1 VAAHLISFVTKTF
14 LGISHVQ
21 NVRNI
26 PRVVPVVAVLAGPVA
41 VLGTAV
47 LPGLP
52 PEQQLC
58 VKQQERYLLF
68 FFLHSLICSDNHNK
82 KSFCKVIIS

>member
-1 VAAHLISFVTKTF
+1 MAAHLTF

-21 NVRNI
+21 NVRYI
-26 PRVVPVVAVLAGPVA
+26 QRVVPVVAVLAGPVA

-58 VKQQERYLLF
+58 VKQQERYLF
-68 FFLHSLICSDNHNK
+68 FFSTH
-82 KSFCKVIIS
+82 